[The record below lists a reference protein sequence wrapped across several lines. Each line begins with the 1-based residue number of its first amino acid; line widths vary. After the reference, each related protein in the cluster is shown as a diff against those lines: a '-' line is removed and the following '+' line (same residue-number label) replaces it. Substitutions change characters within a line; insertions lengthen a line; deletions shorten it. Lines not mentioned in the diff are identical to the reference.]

1 LSTNASPLIRAE
13 RLSKTFRLGSTEVQA
28 LADIDVTIERSEFAV
43 MLGPS
48 GCGKTTFLNLVGGMQ
63 KPTSG
68 SLLVDG
74 EEIATL
80 DDNALT
86 EYRRRK
92 IGFIFQFFNLV
103 PTLTVRE
110 NVELAADLVEQPR
123 PIDEVLSAVGLADR
137 AESFPSELSGGEQQ
151 RVAAARAVVKNPTI
165 VLCDEA
171 TGNLD
176 ATTGRGVLRMLRD
189 INRSEKCTIVFV
201 THNAAIAAMADRVIR
216 MGSGRVES
224 VERQPA
230 PASPDDLRW

>member
-1 LSTNASPLIRAE
+1 MGT
-13 RLSKTFRLGSTEVQA
+13 
-28 LADIDVTIERSEFAV
+28 IDVPALLQVDVAIEPSEFAV

-63 KPTSG
+63 RPTAG
-68 SLLVDG
+68 RLLVDG
-74 EEIATL
+74 ENIAAL
-80 DDNALT
+80 DENGLT
-86 EYRRRK
+86 EYRRRM

-110 NVELAADLVEQPR
+110 NVELAADLVEKPR
-123 PIDEVLSAVGLADR
+123 PIDAVLAAVGLEGR
-137 AESFPSELSGGEQQ
+137 AESFPGELSGGEQQ
-151 RVAAARAVVKNPTI
+151 RVAAARAVVKNPAI

-176 ATTGRGVLRMLRD
+176 AATGRGVLRMLRD
-189 INRSEKCTIVFV
+189 INRSQRCTVVFV

-216 MGSGRVES
+216 MGSGRIES

-230 PASPDDLRW
+230 PVSPDDLRW

>member
-1 LSTNASPLIRAE
+1 LTANVDPLIRAE

-68 SLLVDG
+68 SLIVDG

-80 DDNALT
+80 DDNGLT

-110 NVELAADLVEQPR
+110 NVELAADLVEQSR
-123 PIDEVLSAVGLADR
+123 PIDNVLAAVGLADR

-216 MGSGRVES
+216 MGSGRIES
-224 VERQPA
+224 IERQSA
-230 PASPDDLRW
+230 PASPEDLRW